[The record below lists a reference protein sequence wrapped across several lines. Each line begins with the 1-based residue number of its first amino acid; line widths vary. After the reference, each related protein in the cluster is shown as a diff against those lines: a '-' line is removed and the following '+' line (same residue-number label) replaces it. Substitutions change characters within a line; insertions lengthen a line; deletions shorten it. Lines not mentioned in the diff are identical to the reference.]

1 MTSHPPTKGTTTKG
15 TTTRGTTTKGTTTR
29 GTTTKGTTT
38 RGTTVRALQTVL
50 AGEHATIYGYGV
62 AGAQLRGVQR
72 SRALSAYNSH
82 RARRDQLEALVRAR
96 GAQPVAAA
104 ASYDLPSAVTSADD
118 AVVLITA
125 LEERLAAVWADAV
138 AALSGHLRGLAVRG
152 LRDAAVSAA
161 QWRGGSVAFPGL
173 PERAG

>member
-1 MTSHPPTKGTTTKG
+1 MTSHPPTKGTTTGG
-15 TTTRGTTTKGTTTR
+15 TTTRGTTT
-29 GTTTKGTTT
+29 
-38 RGTTVRALQTVL
+38 RALQTLL

-62 AGAQLRGVQR
+62 AGARLSGVQR

-118 AVVLITA
+118 AVILATA

-138 AALSGHLRGLAVRG
+138 SALSGNRRALAVRG

>member
-1 MTSHPPTKGTTTKG
+1 MTSQPPTGRPRAGAATT
-15 TTTRGTTTKGTTTR
+15 
-29 GTTTKGTTT
+29 
-38 RGTTVRALQTVL
+38 RALQSVL

-62 AGAQLRGVQR
+62 AGAQLRGTER

-82 RARRDQLEALVRAR
+82 RTRRDQLEALVRAR

-104 ASYDLPSAVTSADD
+104 ASYDLPSAVTSVHD
-118 AVVLITA
+118 AAVLTTL

-138 AALSGHLRGLAVRG
+138 ADLSGGLRALAVRG
-152 LRDAAVSAA
+152 LRDAAVLAA

-173 PERAG
+173 PERAS

>member
-1 MTSHPPTKGTTTKG
+1 MTSHPPTKGSTTKG
-15 TTTRGTTTKGTTTR
+15 TTARGTTT
-29 GTTTKGTTT
+29 
-38 RGTTVRALQTVL
+38 RALQSVL

-62 AGAQLRGVQR
+62 AGAQLAGVQR

-118 AVVLITA
+118 AVILATA

-138 AALSGHLRGLAVRG
+138 AALPGNLRALAVRG
-152 LRDAAVSAA
+152 LGDAAVSAA
-161 QWRGGSVAFPGL
+161 QWRGGSVPFPGL

>member
-1 MTSHPPTKGTTTKG
+1 MTTQPTTSRPRAGAATTQ
-15 TTTRGTTTKGTTTR
+15 
-29 GTTTKGTTT
+29 
-38 RGTTVRALQTVL
+38 ALQSVL

-62 AGAQLRGVQR
+62 AGAQLRGTER

-104 ASYDLPSAVTSADD
+104 AAYDLPSAVTSLHD
-118 AVVLITA
+118 AVALTTL
-125 LEERLAAVWADAV
+125 LEERLAALWADAV
-138 AALSGHLRGLAVRG
+138 AALSGGLRALAVRG
-152 LRDAAVSAA
+152 LRDAAVLAA

-173 PERAG
+173 PERAS